1 MARKA
6 AKKTKKPKA
15 AKKAPASPATAKKKS
30 TKASKAAKPRA
41 AKKATRKPAAMMSDV
56 RELVGL
62 LTANDLT
69 EIRMESGDMKI
80 VLRRGPASTE
90 DSSVSVA
97 PSAVA
102 APAEAPAPEAPAETD
117 DLIDIASP
125 MVGTFYAAA
134 DPDSD
139 DYATVGAKISSD
151 TVVCIIE
158 AMKVMNEIKAD
169 CSGTIVEVCV
179 ANAQPVEF
187 GQTLFR
193 VKPA

>member
-15 AKKAPASPATAKKKS
+15 AKKAPASSATAKKKS
-30 TKASKAAKPRA
+30 TKATVAKPRA

-56 RELVGL
+56 RELVDL

-69 EIRMESGDMKI
+69 EIWMESGDMKI
-80 VLRRGPASTE
+80 VLRRGPASE
-90 DSSVSVA
+90 DSSLSAA
-97 PSAVA
+97 PSAIAV
-102 APAEAPAPEAPAETD
+102 PAEAPAPEVPAETD
-117 DLIDIASP
+117 ELIDIASP

-139 DYATVGAKISSD
+139 DYATVGASISSD

-193 VKPA
+193 VKPV